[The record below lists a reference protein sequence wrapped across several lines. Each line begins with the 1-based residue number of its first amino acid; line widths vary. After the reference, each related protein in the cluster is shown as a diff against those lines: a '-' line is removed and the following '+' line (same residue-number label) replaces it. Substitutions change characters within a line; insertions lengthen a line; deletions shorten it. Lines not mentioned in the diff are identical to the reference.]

1 MATVAT
7 NSTFALKLGSG
18 SPLTYTAIPGVTNFD
33 GGNIS
38 AEQLDATDFDSTGAF
53 REYVNGYKE
62 ASEGSFVVNYDPGN
76 ATHQA
81 LITANGGAA
90 IKLQA
95 LYDDRTVTFD
105 ALVTAISRPA
115 EVGGILKMTVT
126 IKMTGAPVEA
136 DAS

>member
-1 MATVAT
+1 MAIVAT
-7 NSTFALKLGSG
+7 NSTFQLKLGSG

-38 AEQLDATDFDSTGAF
+38 AEQLDATDFDSTGNF

-81 LITANGGAA
+81 LIASNGHAA
-90 IKLQA
+90 LKLQA

-105 ALVTAISRPA
+105 ALVTAISRPV
-115 EVGGILKMTVT
+115 EVAGILKMTVT

-136 DAS
+136 DAA